1 MKNIKYLLMLVLA
14 CSLFTGCMDDDW
26 DTPNA
31 EALNKAYGNQEIAE
45 TNVITIGSLKEKF
58 ESVINASTNSYEQIT
73 EDVQIK
79 GRVVGND
86 IGGNIYNEVSI
97 DDGTGAILI
106 CISQGGLFSYLP
118 VGQEIVVDLKGL
130 YIGGYGKQA
139 EIGMPYTNAKGN
151 SYVSRMSRVLWNK
164 HFKLTGVAD
173 ASKVVA
179 EEFDVS
185 KRTKEEYFTANNG
198 KLMTIKNVEFTNADG
213 KTTFAPSDEKDAA
226 NSVNRGLSQNG
237 KPIATSS
244 IVVRTSS
251 YADFAAKQLPTGK
264 LNITGVFTRYRTT
277 WQILI
282 RDERD
287 IQPAE

>member
-45 TNVITIGSLKEKF
+45 TNVITIGSLKEQY

-173 ASKVVA
+173 ASKVLA
-179 EEFDVS
+179 EEFDLS

-213 KTTFAPSDEKDAA
+213 KTTFAPSEEKDAA

>member
-14 CSLFTGCMDDDW
+14 CSLFIGCMDDDW

-45 TNVITIGSLKEKF
+45 TNVITIGSLKEKY

-73 EDVQIK
+73 KDVQIK

-151 SYVSRMSRVLWNK
+151 SYVSRMSRILWNK

-179 EEFDVS
+179 KEFDVS
-185 KRTKEEYFTANNG
+185 KRTDEEYFTANNG

-213 KTTFAPSDEKDAA
+213 KTTFAPSEEKDAA

-237 KPIATSS
+237 KSIPTSS

-287 IQPAE
+287 IQPAK

>member
-45 TNVITIGSLKEKF
+45 TNVITIGSLKEQH

-151 SYVSRMSRVLWNK
+151 SYVSRMSRILWNK

-179 EEFDVS
+179 EEFDLS

-213 KTTFAPSDEKDAA
+213 KTTFAPSEEKDAA

-237 KPIATSS
+237 KAIATSS

>member
-14 CSLFTGCMDDDW
+14 CSLFTSCMDDDW

-45 TNVITIGSLKEKF
+45 TNVITIGSLKEQY

-151 SYVSRMSRVLWNK
+151 SYVSRMSRILWNK

-213 KTTFAPSDEKDAA
+213 KTTFAPSEEKDAA

>member
-45 TNVITIGSLKEKF
+45 TNVITIGSLKEKY

-185 KRTKEEYFTANNG
+185 KRTNEDYFTANNG

-237 KPIATSS
+237 EAIPTSS
-244 IVVRTSS
+244 LVVRTSS

>member
-45 TNVITIGSLKEKF
+45 TNVITIGSLKEQY

>member
-45 TNVITIGSLKEKF
+45 TNVITIGSLKEKY

-179 EEFDVS
+179 EEFDLS

-237 KPIATSS
+237 KSIPTSS

>member
-26 DTPNA
+26 DTPNT

-45 TNVITIGSLKEKF
+45 TNVITIGSLKEKY

-97 DDGTGAILI
+97 NDGTGAILI

-213 KTTFAPSDEKDAA
+213 KTTFAPSEEKDAA

>member
-14 CSLFTGCMDDDW
+14 CSLVTGCMDDDW

-45 TNVITIGSLKEKF
+45 TNVITIGSLKEKY

-179 EEFDVS
+179 EEFDLS

-287 IQPAE
+287 IQSAE

>member
-45 TNVITIGSLKEKF
+45 TNVITIGSLKEQYK
-58 ESVINASTNSYEQIT
+58 SVINASTNSYEQIT
-73 EDVQIK
+73 KDVQIK

-179 EEFDVS
+179 EEFDLS
-185 KRTKEEYFTANNG
+185 KRTNDDYLIANNG

-213 KTTFAPSDEKDAA
+213 KTTFAPSEEKDAA

-282 RDERD
+282 REERD

>member
-14 CSLFTGCMDDDW
+14 CSLVTGCMDDDW

-45 TNVITIGSLKEKF
+45 TNVITIGSLKEKYD
-58 ESVINASTNSYEQIT
+58 SVINASTNSYKQIT

-185 KRTKEEYFTANNG
+185 KGTKEEYFTANNG

-287 IQPAE
+287 IQSAE

>member
-45 TNVITIGSLKEKF
+45 TNVITIGSLKEKY

-179 EEFDVS
+179 EEFDLS

-213 KTTFAPSDEKDAA
+213 KTTFAPSEEKDAA

-244 IVVRTSS
+244 LVVRTSS
-251 YADFAAKQLPTGK
+251 YADFAAKQLPKGK

>member
-26 DTPNA
+26 DTPNT
-31 EALNKAYGNQEIAE
+31 EVLNKAYGNQEIAE
-45 TNVITIGSLKEKF
+45 TNVITIGSLKEKY

-213 KTTFAPSDEKDAA
+213 KTTFAPSEEKDAA

>member
-45 TNVITIGSLKEKF
+45 TNVITIGSLKEQY

-185 KRTKEEYFTANNG
+185 KRNKEEYFIANNG

-282 RDERD
+282 RDEKD
-287 IQPAE
+287 IQSAK

>member
-1 MKNIKYLLMLVLA
+1 MLVLA

-45 TNVITIGSLKEKF
+45 TNVITIGSLKEQY

-151 SYVSRMSRVLWNK
+151 SYVSRMSRILWNK

-179 EEFDVS
+179 EEFDLN

-213 KTTFAPSDEKDAA
+213 KTTFAPSEEKDAA

>member
-45 TNVITIGSLKEKF
+45 TNVITIGSLKEKY

-185 KRTKEEYFTANNG
+185 KRNKEEYFIANNG

-237 KPIATSS
+237 EPIPTSS

>member
-45 TNVITIGSLKEKF
+45 TNVITIGSLKEQY

-151 SYVSRMSRVLWNK
+151 SYVSRMSRILWNK

-185 KRTKEEYFTANNG
+185 KCTKEEYFTANNG

-213 KTTFAPSDEKDAA
+213 KTTFAPSEEKDAA
-226 NSVNRGLSQNG
+226 NSVNRGLTQDGTKLSTD
-237 KPIATSS
+237 K
-244 IVVRTSS
+244 IVVRTST
-251 YADFAAKQLPTGK
+251 YADFAAQPLPTGK

>member
-45 TNVITIGSLKEKF
+45 TNVITIGSLKEQY

-151 SYVSRMSRVLWNK
+151 SYVSRMSRILWNK

-179 EEFDVS
+179 EEFDLS

-287 IQPAE
+287 IQPAK

>member
-14 CSLFTGCMDDDW
+14 CSLVTGCMDDDW

-45 TNVITIGSLKEKF
+45 TNVITIGSLKEKYD
-58 ESVINASTNSYEQIT
+58 SVINASTNSYKQIT

-86 IGGNIYNEVSI
+86 IGGNIYNKVSI

-213 KTTFAPSDEKDAA
+213 KTTFAPSEEKDAA

>member
-45 TNVITIGSLKEKF
+45 TNVITIGSLKEKY

-185 KRTKEEYFTANNG
+185 KRTDEEYFTANNG

-237 KPIATSS
+237 EPIPTSS

>member
-14 CSLFTGCMDDDW
+14 CSLFTGCMNDDW

-45 TNVITIGSLKEKF
+45 TNVITIGSLKEQF
-58 ESVINASTNSYEQIT
+58 ASVINASTNSYEQIT

-151 SYVSRMSRVLWNK
+151 SYVSRMSRILWNK

-185 KRTKEEYFTANNG
+185 KCDKEDYFIANNG

-213 KTTFAPSDEKDAA
+213 KKTFAPSDEKDAA

-237 KPIATSS
+237 KAIPTSS
-244 IVVRTSS
+244 LVVRTSS

>member
-14 CSLFTGCMDDDW
+14 CSLVTGCMDDDW

-45 TNVITIGSLKEKF
+45 TNVITIGSLKEKY

-185 KRTKEEYFTANNG
+185 KRNKEEYFTANNG

>member
-45 TNVITIGSLKEKF
+45 TNVITIGSLKEKY

-264 LNITGVFTRYRTT
+264 LNITGVFTRNRTT

>member
-45 TNVITIGSLKEKF
+45 TNVITIGSLKEKY

-179 EEFDVS
+179 EEFDLS

-213 KTTFAPSDEKDAA
+213 KTTFAPSEEKDAA

-237 KPIATSS
+237 KAIATSS

>member
-14 CSLFTGCMDDDW
+14 CSLVTGCMDDDW

-45 TNVITIGSLKEKF
+45 TNVITIGSLKEKY

-179 EEFDVS
+179 EEFDLS

-213 KTTFAPSDEKDAA
+213 KTTFAPSEEKDAA

-287 IQPAE
+287 IQPAK

>member
-31 EALNKAYGNQEIAE
+31 ETLNKAYGNQEIAE
-45 TNVITIGSLKEKF
+45 TNVITIGSLKEKY

-179 EEFDVS
+179 EEFDLS

-213 KTTFAPSDEKDAA
+213 KTTFAPSEEKDAA

>member
-1 MKNIKYLLMLVLA
+1 MLVLA

-45 TNVITIGSLKEKF
+45 TNVITIGSLKEKY

-179 EEFDVS
+179 EEFDLS

-213 KTTFAPSDEKDAA
+213 KTTFAPSEEKDAA

-237 KPIATSS
+237 KAIATSS

>member
-45 TNVITIGSLKEKF
+45 TNVITIGSLKEQY

-179 EEFDVS
+179 EEFDLS

-287 IQPAE
+287 IQSAE

>member
-45 TNVITIGSLKEKF
+45 TNVITIGSLKEKY
-58 ESVINASTNSYEQIT
+58 ESVINASTNSYKQIT

-179 EEFDVS
+179 EEFDLS

-213 KTTFAPSDEKDAA
+213 KTTFAPSEEKDAA

>member
-26 DTPNA
+26 DTPNT

-45 TNVITIGSLKEKF
+45 TNVITIGSLKEKY

-264 LNITGVFTRYRTT
+264 LNITGIFTRYRTT

>member
-14 CSLFTGCMDDDW
+14 CSLVTGCMDDDW

-45 TNVITIGSLKEKF
+45 TNVITIGSLKEKY

-179 EEFDVS
+179 EEFDLS
-185 KRTKEEYFTANNG
+185 KR
-198 KLMTIKNVEFTNADG
+198 MTIKNVEFTNADG
-213 KTTFAPSDEKDAA
+213 KTTFAPSEEKDAA

>member
-31 EALNKAYGNQEIAE
+31 ESLNKAYGNQEIAE
-45 TNVITIGSLKEKF
+45 TNVITIGSLKEQY

-86 IGGNIYNEVSI
+86 ISGNIYNEVSI

-179 EEFDVS
+179 EEFDLS

-213 KTTFAPSDEKDAA
+213 KTTFAPSEEKDAA

-237 KPIATSS
+237 KAIATSS

>member
-45 TNVITIGSLKEKF
+45 TNVITIGSLKEQY

-97 DDGTGAILI
+97 DEGTGAILI

-179 EEFDVS
+179 EEFDLS

>member
-45 TNVITIGSLKEKF
+45 TNVITIGSLKEKYD
-58 ESVINASTNSYEQIT
+58 SVINASTNSYKQIT

-118 VGQEIVVDLKGL
+118 VGQEIIVDLKGL

-185 KRTKEEYFTANNG
+185 KRTNEDYFTANNG

-213 KTTFAPSDEKDAA
+213 KTTFAPSEEKDAA

>member
-45 TNVITIGSLKEKF
+45 TNVITIGSLKEQY
-58 ESVINASTNSYEQIT
+58 ESVINASTNSYKQIT

-179 EEFDVS
+179 EEFDLS

-213 KTTFAPSDEKDAA
+213 KTTFAPSEEKDAA

>member
-31 EALNKAYGNQEIAE
+31 ESLNKAYGNQEIAE
-45 TNVITIGSLKEKF
+45 TNVITIGSLKEQYK
-58 ESVINASTNSYEQIT
+58 SVINASTNSYEQIT

-185 KRTKEEYFTANNG
+185 KRTDEKYFTANNG

-237 KPIATSS
+237 KPIATSN

-287 IQPAE
+287 IQPAK

>member
-45 TNVITIGSLKEKF
+45 TNVITIGSLKEKY

-185 KRTKEEYFTANNG
+185 KRTNEEYFTANNG

-264 LNITGVFTRYRTT
+264 LNITGVFTRYKTT

>member
-1 MKNIKYLLMLVLA
+1 MLVLA

-45 TNVITIGSLKEKF
+45 TNVITIGSLKEKY
-58 ESVINASTNSYEQIT
+58 ESVINASTNSYKQIT

-151 SYVSRMSRVLWNK
+151 SYVSRMSRILWNK

-213 KTTFAPSDEKDAA
+213 KTTFAPSNEKDAA